1 MKILD
6 TRVYRGRNIYS
17 HRLCIKLTVD
27 VEDMYDTP
35 TKDIDGFNMR
45 LLKVLP
51 GFKKHKCSLGYEGG
65 FIERL
70 ETGTYLPHV
79 FEHMLIEMQNELGFK
94 DIKFG
99 KARCIEKTIYNVIFQ
114 YELEDAA
121 LLCIKYGLECI
132 NSLIEGKD
140 YDLKSALDE
149 IEKRIS
155 EIRLGPST
163 KGVYDEAVKRGIPV
177 IRIGRGS
184 ILQFGYGKNG
194 RRIEATLT
202 DRTPC
207 IAVDIACN
215 KELTREVLKGIGIP
229 VALGEC
235 AENVNDA
242 LKICEEIGFPVAIKP
257 LDGSQGRGVTVGIED
272 EKTAI
277 LAFNIASRINKRVL
291 VEKYIQGKDYR
302 ILVVNK
308 KVVAVSLRIP
318 PYVAGD
324 GVRSIGELV
333 SLENMNPLR
342 GYNHEK
348 PLTKIS
354 IDDVC
359 MNCLKLT
366 GKDVDYIPK
375 DGERVKLRFNA
386 NLSTGGTARDC
397 TDIIHP
403 DNVEMAIK
411 AAEAVGLDI
420 AGVDICTKD
429 ISKPIAQNGGVILE
443 VNAAPGI
450 RMHMYPNKGKSRN
463 AATHVLD
470 YLFQG
475 VASPIPVVS
484 VTGTNGKTTVTRMIA
499 HILSLKGICVG
510 MTTTCGIYINNKC
523 ISKGDNTGL
532 ESARTVLM
540 DKSVEAAVLETAR
553 GGILKR
559 GLGYDLAD
567 VGVITNISDD
577 HIGIDGIESI
587 EDLIH
592 LKALVVEAVKEYGY
606 AVLNADDPSVNIL
619 SQRVKS
625 NIIYFSRNPDN
636 IILKK
641 HLQDGG
647 LGIFIKNNF
656 IYLGDGEI
664 LNPIVSIK
672 DIPSTMEGMLGHN
685 VENAL
690 AATAACIGIKEDIGL
705 ISRGLKTFFLDDTQ
719 NPGRFNIYSINNFK
733 VVVDY
738 GHNIEGYKAVI
749 EGLKGMKAKRL
760 IGIIGVPG
768 DRMDSSIFD
777 IGKISGGSFDYI
789 YIKEDMDKRGR
800 GEGEVASILEKGIVS
815 AQKNQSSYK
824 IIFDEAKALKTAMES
839 ALDGDCIVVFY
850 EDYDRIMKAI
860 NAFKNFKA
868 GEKVDINVI

>member
-17 HRLCIKLTVD
+17 HRLCIKLTID

-35 TKDIDGFNMR
+35 TKDIDGFNKK
-45 LLKVLP
+45 LLEVLP
-51 GFKKHKCSLGYEGG
+51 GFEKHKCSLGFEGG
-65 FIERL
+65 FVERL
-70 ETGTYLPHV
+70 DTGTYLPHV
-79 FEHMLIEMQNELGFK
+79 FEHMMIEMQNILGFK

-114 YELEDAA
+114 YELEEAA
-121 LLCIKYGLECI
+121 LLCAQHGLDCI
-132 NSLIEGKD
+132 NSFIEGRD
-140 YDLKSALDE
+140 YDLKEALIE
-149 IEKRIS
+149 IEKKIS

-163 KGVYDEAVKRGIPV
+163 KGIYDEAVKRGIPV
-177 IRIGRGS
+177 MRVGRGS
-184 ILQFGYGKNG
+184 ILQFGYGING

-215 KELTREVLKGIGIP
+215 KELTKEVLMGIGIP

-235 AENVNDA
+235 AENVGDA
-242 LKICEEIGFPVAIKP
+242 LKICREIGFPVVIKP
-257 LDGSQGRGVTVGIED
+257 LDGSQGMGVTVGIED

-277 LAFNIASRINKRVL
+277 TAFEIASKINKRVL
-291 VEKYIQGKDYR
+291 VEKYIHGKDYR
-302 ILVVNK
+302 VLVVNK
-308 KVVAVSLRIP
+308 KVVAVSLRMP
-318 PYVAGD
+318 PFVVGD
-324 GVRSIGELV
+324 GVKSIGELV

-348 PLTKIS
+348 PLTKIAL
-354 IDDVC
+354 DDVTI
-359 MNCLKLT
+359 NYLRIK
-366 GKDVDYIPK
+366 GKDIDYIPK
-375 DGERVKLRFNA
+375 EGERVKLRFNA
-386 NLSTGGTARDC
+386 NISTGGTARDC
-397 TDIIHP
+397 TDLIHP

-420 AGVDICTKD
+420 AGIDICTKD

-443 VNAAPGI
+443 INAAPGI

-463 AATHVLD
+463 AATHMLD

-475 VASPIPVVS
+475 VSSPIPIVS

-577 HIGIDGIESI
+577 HIGIDGIECI
-587 EDLIH
+587 EDLVH
-592 LKALVVEAVKEYGY
+592 LKSLVVEAVKEYGY
-606 AVLNADDPSVNIL
+606 AVLNADDPCVNIL
-619 SQRVKS
+619 SQRVRC
-625 NIIYFSRNPDN
+625 NIIYFSKNPDN

-641 HLQDGG
+641 HLQEGG
-647 LGIFIKNNF
+647 LGVFIKNNF
-656 IYLGDGEI
+656 IYMGDGEI

-672 DIPSTMEGMLGHN
+672 DIPSTLEGMLRHN

-690 AATAACIGIKEDIGL
+690 AATAACIGLKEDVGL

-719 NPGRFNIYSINNFK
+719 NPGRFNIYNFNNFK

-738 GHNIEGYKAVI
+738 GHNIGGYKAVI

-760 IGIIGVPG
+760 VGIIGVPG
-768 DRMDSSIFD
+768 DRKDYSIFD
-777 IGKISGGSFDYI
+777 IGSISGESFDYI

-800 GEGEVASILEKGIVS
+800 AEGEVASILEKGVVS
-815 AQKNQSSYK
+815 AGKNQSSYK
-824 IIFDEAKALKTAMES
+824 IILDEAKALKMAMES
-839 ALDGDCIVVFY
+839 AIDGDCIVVFY
-850 EDYDRIMKAI
+850 EDYESIMKAV
-860 NAFKNFKA
+860 NSFKSFKA
-868 GEKVDINVI
+868 GEKMNINAI